1 METPKGE
8 NRDGSDGQV
17 TDFWG
22 LTRLRWFGPEWS
34 KAEAEGI
41 WKRRLNGIKHGI
53 RLGVVPFQPG
63 HEAAGRG
70 R

>member
-1 METPKGE
+1 M
-8 NRDGSDGQV
+8 
-17 TDFWG
+17 
-22 LTRLRWFGPEWS
+22 
-34 KAEAEGI
+34 EAEGI

-63 HEAAGRG
+63 HEAAGRE